1 MWRTFVIVALVALAA
16 CSTQRA
22 VKVRCD
28 RHLVAINAPTPADQ
42 HSVRSPPAGDGEKR

>member
-1 MWRTFVIVALVALAA
+1 MWRTFVIVALMALVA

-28 RHLVAINAPTPADQ
+28 RHLVDINAPTPADQ
-42 HSVRSPPAGDGEKR
+42 HSVRSSPADGEKR